1 MPMEKG
7 SDMKKM
13 DNNRYEIIEKYAAE
27 LAAMEGYDRES
38 WKIMVKFGETCY
50 ETVDGADF
58 ASLSTDDIR
67 ETGDEDSAHPIERQI
82 LQGGS
87 EINALVL
94 SRTPYCLQAAK
105 QGRPLTAALDDMAQI
120 VGYQVQT
127 VCYEKGAID
136 TALGKATGCFV
147 RDRGVTITCG
157 RNLYEAVVALTV
169 LEKSAEVNL
178 KAEAIGG
185 AKPLPKIEADLM
197 RMIYKKKYSVAE
209 QEVKSKEGDA

>member
-1 MPMEKG
+1 
-7 SDMKKM
+7 M
-13 DNNRYEIIEKYAAE
+13 DNNIYEIIEKYAGE
-27 LAAMEGYDRES
+27 LAAMESYDCNT
-38 WKIMVKFGETCY
+38 WKILVKLGGNCY
-50 ETVDGADF
+50 ETIDGADF
-58 ASLSTDDIR
+58 AALTQDDIG
-67 ETGDEDSAHPIERQI
+67 TACGEDSVHPIERQI
-82 LQGGS
+82 LQADNG
-87 EINALVL
+87 INALVL

-105 QGRPLTAALDDMAQI
+105 QGRPLAAALDDMAQI

-127 VCYEKGAID
+127 VSYEKEAVD
-136 TALGKATGCFV
+136 TALKKATGCFIKEK
-147 RDRGVTITCG
+147 DHAKKGFTITTG

-178 KAEAIGG
+178 KAEALGG